1 MGIVNSTAKLIMGY
15 PQTCTEIQEDIVAI
29 GNWLS
34 EIAQRTSWIN
44 KFERQDVLEFGD
56 QKAITALDDEQ
67 RELELVERVLVARR
81 SKLHQE
87 LTQAKAAE
95 SIANAKRIKSNINK
109 LVNDIAE
116 LEAQID
122 DAKATLDQSINSL
135 QQVAQQNNCS
145 ASKLDRYAAERVA
158 LIKFGRSNLPDV
170 AADRQRFVRSIAQPL
185 PAKGK
190 QFHIRETA
198 VTCESAT

>member
-15 PQTCTEIQEDIVAI
+15 PQTRTEIQEDIVAI

-34 EIAQRTSWIN
+34 KIAQRISWIDR
-44 KFERQDVLEFGD
+44 FERQDVLEFGD
-56 QKAITALDDEQ
+56 QKAIAALEDER
-67 RELELVERVLVARR
+67 RELELVEGILLTRR
-81 SKLHQE
+81 SKLHKE

-95 SIANAKRIKSNINK
+95 SIAKANRIKSNITK

-116 LEAQID
+116 LEAQIN
-122 DAKATLDQSINSL
+122 DAKAALDRSIKSL
-135 QQVAQQNNCS
+135 QQAAQQNNCS

-170 AADRQRFVRSIAQPL
+170 AADRQRFVRNIAQPV
-185 PAKGK
+185 PANEK

-198 VTCESAT
+198 GISESAT